1 MYQVFFEN
9 SDEILPIEFIKKSAH
24 NTKTW
29 KQSNM
34 LSLSIFIIS
43 YSAIILVFS
52 RNKASQSQT
61 FSKIFFLSS
70 LEIVEER
77 RRSEKRKK
85 TKKSSQSQR
94 EKRFH
99 LLLFLVCTYK
109 I

>member
-1 MYQVFFEN
+1 MYTYFFEN

-34 LSLSIFIIS
+34 RSLSIFIIS

-52 RNKASQSQT
+52 RNKASQT
-61 FSKIFFLSS
+61 FSKISFLSL
-70 LEIVEER
+70 LEIVKER

-99 LLLFLVCTYK
+99 LLLFFSLYV
-109 I
+109 